1 MAIRGRKRKP
11 GKRYPCGKRT
21 REETEKEAMSTVIEA
36 RRRHLGVTAKQARD
50 EKLGTALGR
59 LAFRELI
66 SEEQYQA
73 GLAFGQLYHR
83 HHAALGLPM
92 PNPRSVAGL
101 LINEGIFGGSAGR
114 AGPGGDREAAAPLQ
128 RCNER
133 ARPVRSRAPALGRR
147 PADAAGLPRRLH
159 G

>member
-1 MAIRGRKRKP
+1 
-11 GKRYPCGKRT
+11 
-21 REETEKEAMSTVIEA
+21 MSTVIEA
-36 RRRHLGVTAKQARD
+36 RRRHLGVTARQARD

-73 GLAFGQLYHR
+73 GLSFGQLYHR

-101 LINEGIFGGSAGR
+101 LINEGMFGGSADE
-114 AGPGGDREAAAPLQ
+114 PDQEAINRLRRRFDDATNALDQ
-128 RCNER
+128 L
-133 ARPVRSRAPALGRR
+133 RSRSPVLKRWTAN
-147 PADAAGLPRRLH
+147 AAGLLSGLH
-159 G
+159 GSRGVELAGRRHWPSAGRAQCAGTGVQA